1 MLFLRLNNIKADHY
15 NFHGFFLIVARW
27 LLRHQSSCLH
37 SSKGEVG
44 RERGSTYMRK
54 IKDYTET
61 MERDFSYVSWPELCQ
76 MVASGL
82 RELEKQGLGMGLD
95 QR

>member
-1 MLFLRLNNIKADHY
+1 
-15 NFHGFFLIVARW
+15 
-27 LLRHQSSCLH
+27 
-37 SSKGEVG
+37 
-44 RERGSTYMRK
+44 MRK

-61 MERDFSYVSWPELCQ
+61 MERGFSYVTWPELCQ
-76 MVASGL
+76 MVTSGL